1 MSGLVRLFR
10 ELFGDERLPVATL
23 ELTDRYEETPTMRT
37 DDTKIIAD
45 IFNDLY
51 SKVAALE
58 ATVNELQK
66 AAGDDTPAFDASLV
80 TGYAPAPAPSA
91 APAAA
96 QDTSALTDAQI
107 AAQAAAQASGT
118 AS

>member
-10 ELFGDERLPVATL
+10 EIFGDKRLPVATL

-37 DDTKIIAD
+37 DDAQVIAD

-58 ATVNELQK
+58 ATVNELK
-66 AAGDDTPAFDASLV
+66 TAAGDNTPAFDASLV
-80 TGYAPAPAPSA
+80 TGYAPAPAPTPDA
-91 APAAA
+91 APEAAP
-96 QDTSALTDAQI
+96 ALTDAQI
-107 AAQAAAQASGT
+107 AAQAAAQSAS
-118 AS
+118 